1 MTFED
6 WFNEIE
12 NFGLRS
18 ERFYEQLD
26 LLAGGAPQDGII
38 NWLRAAYT
46 AGREHENLDWIQSH
60 WDDGK

>member
-6 WFNEIE
+6 WFYEPE
-12 NFGLRS
+12 GFALRA
-18 ERFYEQLD
+18 ERCWED
-26 LLAGGAPQDGII
+26 IQDYQGDNPEVILR
-38 NWLRAAYT
+38 WLKAAYT